1 MGTYTSPSGGPARR
15 SLGEGGSAYAQ
26 GLLCKYVKS
35 GRDSGGRREI
45 APEAQFMPGE
55 RLELSQGCPYW
66 ILSPARL
73 PVPPLRHRKPPVKNG
88 PKKLQELSS
97 RRKRMA
103 EKSNSGNDVCGSNAV
118 AGEF

>member
-66 ILSPARL
+66 ILRL
-73 PVPPLRHRKPPVKNG
+73 TPSIFTPHSTTHHQQPQQQIQLLTG
-88 PKKLQELSS
+88 LSS
-97 RRKRMA
+97 RSSCCA
-103 EKSNSGNDVCGSNAV
+103 LLSFFAS
-118 AGEF
+118 